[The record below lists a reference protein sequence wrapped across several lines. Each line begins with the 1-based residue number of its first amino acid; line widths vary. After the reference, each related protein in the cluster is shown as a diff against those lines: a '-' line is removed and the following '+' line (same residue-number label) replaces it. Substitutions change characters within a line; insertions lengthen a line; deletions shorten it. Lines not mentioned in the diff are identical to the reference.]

1 VWILLSA
8 QQYELPLW
16 GWLLLVPA
24 MVGVLLARLAT
35 VGIALCFRR
44 WLGTQG
50 CLRWRGPLAL
60 FSGLTVLCIGGNA
73 VIRQILNMIK

>member
-1 VWILLSA
+1 MAAAGSGDGRRAVSQADGGRDSA
-8 QQYELPLW
+8 
-16 GWLLLVPA
+16 V
-24 MVGVLLARLAT
+24 
-35 VGIALCFRR
+35 FRR

>member
-1 VWILLSA
+1 MAAAGSGDGRRAVSRALT
-8 QQYELPLW
+8 
-16 GWLLLVPA
+16 V
-24 MVGVLLARLAT
+24 

>member
-1 VWILLSA
+1 VF
-8 QQYELPLW
+8 
-16 GWLLLVPA
+16 PA
-24 MVGVLLARLAT
+24 LA
-35 VGIALCFRR
+35 
-44 WLGTQG
+44 GTQG